1 MTEASTR
8 ETMPKAKRKS
18 SIKVMIDD
26 PGTEL
31 QNASDED
38 RVKDFRNQ
46 FILGDSLEVMRK
58 IPSESIDLVVTSP
71 PYN

>member
-1 MTEASTR
+1 MS
-8 ETMPKAKRKS
+8 KRDDSRMRGKS
-18 SIKVMIDD
+18 MLAWS
-26 PGTEL
+26 G
-31 QNASDED
+31 DED